1 MHAGFVNVPNSYFN
15 NKCKILCNQESTI
28 RSHSFYHCL
37 VFMYTKLLQIIEI
50 IPTELKTDCIF
61 QKLGTL
67 SRLAS
72 VS

>member
-1 MHAGFVNVPNSYFN
+1 MHAGFINVPNSYFN
-15 NKCKILCNQESTI
+15 NNNKESTT

-37 VFMYTKLLQIIEI
+37 VFMYTKLLPIIEI
-50 IPTELKTDCIF
+50 IPTELKTDRIF